1 MAEVMDAQASLYPV
15 NTDEALCHGTVYM
28 RTTSLF
34 RVSTPVVFDDGTR
47 IRHYTREQSDALYEL
62 LRKRNVFAR
71 HRQERDSYS
80 PRATAFADK
89 AVIEVVRNGSP
100 DHVRA
105 EVTLASDVAEQVAL
119 LAASL
124 VVPRQKMLSQL
135 GIGGRPS
142 ETVELLRGPGL
153 AVLRTK
159 TSPIPAGGGVH
170 VDTALAKRVK
180 ATGLSQLYTASCGAG
195 DLPKRLATALG
206 WLFESRCEPRLGAAI
221 VKTAIAME
229 SLLIFTESESL
240 ARSLSER
247 MAFLLSAD
255 AAERR
260 RVATL
265 VKRFYDA
272 RSGVVHGSRKKRS
285 LASPELLDGID
296 RLLVLALAVVAT
308 GATRWATGADLSEWC
323 EAERWGAPQSIVRP
337 FQKKYVRG
345 ALALCER
352 DAKPT

>member
-1 MAEVMDAQASLYPV
+1 MAELMDAQASLYPL
-15 NTDEALCHGTVYM
+15 NTVEALREGTVYM
-28 RTTSLF
+28 RTTSLL

-47 IRHYTREQSDALYEL
+47 IRHYTAEQAAVLYES

-71 HRQERDSYS
+71 HWQDRDSYS
-80 PRATAFADK
+80 QRATAFADQ

-105 EVTLASDVAEQVAL
+105 EVTLASDLAEQVTL

-124 VVPRQKMLSQL
+124 VVPRRNMLGQL

-170 VDTALAKRVK
+170 VDGALAKRVK
-180 ATGLSQLYTASCGAG
+180 AVGLSHLYTACCGAG
-195 DLPKRLATALG
+195 DLSKRLTTALG

-221 VKTAIAME
+221 VKTAIALE

-247 MAFLLSAD
+247 MAFLLSGDGPA
-255 AAERR
+255 RR
-260 RVATL
+260 RIASA

-285 LASPELLDGID
+285 LASPELLEGVD

-308 GATRWATGADLSEWC
+308 GAAQWAACADLSDWC
-323 EAERWGAPQSIVRP
+323 ETERWGSPQTIVRP
-337 FQKKYVRG
+337 FGKKYLRA
-345 ALALCER
+345 ALTLC
-352 DAKPT
+352 DDGQ

>member
-1 MAEVMDAQASLYPV
+1 MVTQASLYPV
-15 NTDEALCHGTVYM
+15 NTVEALREGTVYM

-47 IRHYTREQSDALYEL
+47 IRHYGSDQAAVLYEL

-71 HRQERDSYS
+71 LRHDRDSYS
-80 PRATAFADK
+80 QRAAAFADK

-100 DHVRA
+100 DHVRT
-105 EVTLASDVAEQVAL
+105 EVTLASDIAEQVTV

-124 VVPRQKMLSQL
+124 VVPRQKMLNQL

-170 VDTALAKRVK
+170 VDAALAKRVK
-180 ATGLSQLYTASCGAG
+180 ATGLGHLYTACCCVG
-195 DLPKRLATALG
+195 DLSKRLATALG
-206 WLFESRCEPRLGAAI
+206 WLFESRCEPRLSAAI

-229 SLLIFTESESL
+229 SLLILTESESL

-247 MAFLLSAD
+247 MAFLLSED
-255 AAERR
+255 ATERR
-260 RVATL
+260 RVATV
-265 VKRFYDA
+265 VKRSYDA
-272 RSGVVHGSRKKRS
+272 RSRVVHGSRKKR
-285 LASPELLDGID
+285 AMAAPELLEGVD
-296 RLLVLALAVVAT
+296 RLLALALGVVAS
-308 GATRWATGADLSEWC
+308 GASGWATSADLSEWC

-337 FQKKYVRG
+337 FQKKYVRA

-352 DAKPT
+352 KANPK